1 MSPFLFCMWIHGN
14 LCPLKGSEPTEQT
27 RTSRKCLNLVPSST
41 ALGHLI
47 NTGVGLRTIFLNCVL
62 EGDIIPAGQAQVDAW
77 WAFGTWQRICCPRG
91 APGSSRAHIYTY
103 HPSTHL
109 PTAGERGPQALT
121 EGVGA
126 PCSSPQLGQQLWPEE
141 GDGHS
146 PPQHHPHALRG
157 CSTRA
162 HHQQWRAAVSPSRPT
177 SQGPKWWQMHVSRVK
192 SHYTPPLAC
201 THGHRTQRS
210 LFFAAGR
217 GNNTAVHRQLLAVPR
232 RGLSLA
238 AITWGF
244 GPAKQTLHGA
254 SAKLFQLSLGQT
266 FHETNWRA
274 KNHTQK
280 YPKAKENRIVEQ
292 QPWEEPKSVGRQ
304 QGKLVLSHCKLS
316 FVQIQ
321 VILND
326 IFPTGTE

>member
-162 HHQQWRAAVSPSRPT
+162 HHQQRRAAVSPSRPT

-192 SHYTPPLAC
+192 SHYTPPPLPAHMGTGHNAAFSLQLAEE
-201 THGHRTQRS
+201 TTQPFTGSSWRS
-210 LFFAAGR
+210 LGVDWALQPSHGGSVLPNRPFM
-217 GNNTAVHRQLLAVPR
+217 
-232 RGLSLA
+232 GLQPSFSSSRL
-238 AITWGF
+238 GK
-244 GPAKQTLHGA
+244 PSMKQTE
-254 SAKLFQLSLGQT
+254 GQKT
-266 FHETNWRA
+266 TH
-274 KNHTQK
+274 KNTQK
-280 YPKAKENRIVEQ
+280 PRKIGLWNNSPERSPKA
-292 QPWEEPKSVGRQ
+292 WVGSRVNWC
-304 QGKLVLSHCKLS
+304 LATAS
-316 FVQIQ
+316 FH
-321 VILND
+321 L
-326 IFPTGTE
+326 FKFR

>member
-1 MSPFLFCMWIHGN
+1 MHGDLLGPGRGFAVPKERLEAPEHTYTHTIHQLICPQQGKEGHRLLQSKLGVPAPPCSLSGNSGRRREMVTALCSITRMPCEDAWRGLATSSGEQQCHLPAPPAKDRNDNRCMWAGRN
-14 LCPLKGSEPTEQT
+14 LITLPPT
-27 RTSRKCLNLVPSST
+27 P
-41 ALGHLI
+41 
-47 NTGVGLRTIFLNCVL
+47 
-62 EGDIIPAGQAQVDAW
+62 
-77 WAFGTWQRICCPRG
+77 
-91 APGSSRAHIYTY
+91 
-103 HPSTHL
+103 
-109 PTAGERGPQALT
+109 
-121 EGVGA
+121 
-126 PCSSPQLGQQLWPEE
+126 
-141 GDGHS
+141 
-146 PPQHHPHALRG
+146 
-157 CSTRA
+157 
-162 HHQQWRAAVSPSRPT
+162 
-177 SQGPKWWQMHVSRVK
+177 
-192 SHYTPPLAC
+192 AC

-217 GNNTAVHRQLLAVPR
+217 GNNTAVHRQLPAVPR

-238 AITWGF
+238 AIARGF

-274 KNHTQK
+274 KKHTQK
-280 YPKAKENRIVEQ
+280 HPKAKENRIVEQ

-316 FVQIQ
+316 FIQIQ